1 MIKLKT
7 RRKLLIVELI
17 LSVYIYKLINYKL
30 KFIDFKTID
39 VIVDTILL
47 AR

>member
-17 LSVYIYKLINYKL
+17 LSVIYKLINYKL
-30 KFIDFKTID
+30 KLIDFKTID